1 MRLQPTPRRGYVAP
15 LDGIRAIAIAAV
27 LGAHSGNAPGGIWGV
42 DMFLVLSGYL
52 ITGLLYD
59 EVERSRTIA
68 IGRFYGRRMMRLTPA
83 VIVTVFVFIAI
94 GSFVLPA
101 TLTGHLWEDAASIFT
116 YSANFW
122 ESIRPM
128 VIFGHFWSLSLEEQF
143 YFLWPLL
150 LMVLVG
156 RVSTRKLVWSA
167 ALLSLASY
175 VAGIVWYE
183 AAPSQTA
190 WIMTMLPTRGF
201 GLFVGSGLALALKS
215 GMIGRPTGPERARK
229 VQLQGRWCL
238 AVLVFW
244 LIAFRA
250 APLNSV
256 ELNRLSIF
264 SGTAVISLTTAF
276 LVVHATSGE
285 DSLANR
291 ILSNS
296 WLVSLGVLS
305 YSLYLVHQPIF
316 ILFNY
321 AGLNDFIREPLM
333 IAVSILAAALLHFFV
348 ERPFLRLRDRL
359 RRPVVSLPRMQVEKS
374 QS

>member
-1 MRLQPTPRRGYVAP
+1 
-15 LDGIRAIAIAAV
+15 
-27 LGAHSGNAPGGIWGV
+27 
-42 DMFLVLSGYL
+42 MFLVLSGYL

-101 TLTGHLWEDAASIFT
+101 TQTGHLWEDAASIFT

-150 LMVLVG
+150 LMLLVR

-215 GMIGRPTGPERARK
+215 GMIGRPTGPERARR

-238 AVLVFW
+238 AILVLW

-296 WLVSLGVLS
+296 WLVALGVLS

-316 ILFNY
+316 VLFNY
-321 AGLNDFIREPLM
+321 AGLNDFVREPLM
-333 IAVSILAAALLHFFV
+333 IGVSLLAAALLHFLI